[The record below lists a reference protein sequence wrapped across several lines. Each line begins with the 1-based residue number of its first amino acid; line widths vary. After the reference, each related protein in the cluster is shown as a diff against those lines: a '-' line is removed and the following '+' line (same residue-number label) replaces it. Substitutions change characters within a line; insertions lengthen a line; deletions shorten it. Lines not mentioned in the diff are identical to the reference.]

1 MYLATAVARY
11 SSHLAAAIKVGR
23 RPAARNPGGSAAH
36 RPQSRWRFEILDPTG
51 EWSRRCPGFM
61 QKMTDNNIDVRSKPV
76 NVDKHGLGKGEM
88 AVQITKMHMQAIML
102 STRLAEDIPRR
113 RVTRGADRTCTAVA
127 VLARSSTVSVV

>member
-1 MYLATAVARY
+1 
-11 SSHLAAAIKVGR
+11 
-23 RPAARNPGGSAAH
+23 
-36 RPQSRWRFEILDPTG
+36 
-51 EWSRRCPGFM
+51 M
-61 QKMTDNNIDVRSKPV
+61 QKMVTKDGNNRLHAKDGNNIDVRSKPV
-76 NVDKHGLGKGEM
+76 NVDKRGLGKGEM